1 MNKDI
6 KYFSQYSP
14 YTPICEILNINFE
27 NLILKS
33 KHAHFIYK
41 MSTL

>member
-14 YTPICEILNINFE
+14 YTPICEKLNINFE
-27 NLILKS
+27 NLILS
-33 KHAHFIYK
+33 PN
-41 MSTL
+41 MLTLSIK